1 MRYVLN
7 KKLSVKQYVQKRR
20 YFSLDAITQ
29 DLGFERLLIRDYLF
43 DLKQEKILYSAGRG
57 WYSTFSRPIELD
69 VEPVQMMVKLIKKQY
84 PLLKF
89 SCWSTRQINRF
100 THHMLGKYV
109 TLVYMEWDALPVVYD
124 FLKDAGHD
132 VWLNP
137 RGKDIERFSVRE
149 NTVVLRP
156 AISREPINGHYATIE
171 KIMVDL
177 FIEGESLYLMS
188 EYDIVR
194 KNILEDGRINVAA
207 LLAYAKRRK
216 VPVDKVFKF

>member
-1 MRYVLN
+1 MN
-7 KKLSVKQYVQKRR
+7 KKLLVRKYAEKHQYFFL
-20 YFSLDAITQ
+20 YDAAR
-29 DLGFERLLIRDYLF
+29 DLGLDRDLVMNYCYQ
-43 DLKQEKILYSAGRG
+43 LKKESLVFGAGRG
-57 WYSTFSRPIELD
+57 WYSNFARPFELD
-69 VEPVQMMVKLIKKQY
+69 KEPVQKMVDIIRKKF

-89 SCWSTRQINRF
+89 CCWSTRQINRF

-109 TLVYMEWDALPVVYD
+109 TLVYMDWDALPVVYD
-124 FLKDAGHD
+124 FLKDTGYD

-137 RGKDIERFSVRE
+137 RGKEAARFSVRE

-156 AISREPINGHYATIE
+156 AISREPRDGYYATIE

-194 KNILEDGRINVAA
+194 KNILEDGRIDVAA
-207 LLAYAKRRK
+207 LLAYAKRRN
-216 VPVDKVFKF
+216 VPSKAVF

>member
-1 MRYVLN
+1 MLN
-7 KKLSVKQYVQKRR
+7 KKLSVKQYAKKHR
-20 YFSLDAITQ
+20 YFSLDAIAR
-29 DLGFERLLIRDYLF
+29 DLGFERLLIRDYLL
-43 DLKQEKILYSAGRG
+43 DLKKENLLYGAGRG
-57 WYSTFSRPIELD
+57 WYSTFARSFELD
-69 VEPVQMMVKLIKKQY
+69 VEPVQAMVELIKKKY

-89 SCWSTRQINRF
+89 CCWSTRQINRF

-109 TLVYMEWDALPVVYD
+109 TLVYMGWDAMPVVYD
-124 FLKDAGHD
+124 FLKDSGYD

-137 RGKDIERFSVRE
+137 RGKEAERFSVRGG
-149 NTVVLRP
+149 TVVLRP
-156 AISREPINGHYATIE
+156 AISREPRNGYYATIE

-194 KNILEDGRINVAA
+194 KNILEDGRINIAA

-216 VPVDKVFKF
+216 VPVEKVFKS

>member
-1 MRYVLN
+1 MN
-7 KKLSVKQYVQKRR
+7 KKSLVKKYVQKHR
-20 YFSLDAITQ
+20 YFSLYDAAR
-29 DLGFERLLIRDYLF
+29 DLDLDKDLVMNYCYQLKKENLIF
-43 DLKQEKILYSAGRG
+43 GAGRG
-57 WYSTFSRPIELD
+57 WYSSFARAFELD
-69 VEPVQMMVKLIKKQY
+69 IEPVQEMVEFIKKKY

-89 SCWSTRQINRF
+89 SCWSTQQINRF

-109 TLVYMEWDALPVVYD
+109 TLVYMDWDSMPVVYD
-124 FLKDAGHD
+124 FLKDAGYD

-137 RGKDIERFSVRE
+137 RGKEAERFSVRE

-156 AISREPINGHYATIE
+156 AISREPRNGHYAPIE

-194 KNILEDGRINVAA
+194 KNILDDGRIDIAV

-216 VPVDKVFKF
+216 VSPKAVFKE

>member
-1 MRYVLN
+1 MRCVLN
-7 KKLSVKQYVQKRR
+7 KKLLVKQYIKKRR
-20 YFSLDAITQ
+20 YFSLDAIAR
-29 DLGFERLLIRDYLF
+29 DLGFERLLIRDYLL
-43 DLKQEKILYSAGRG
+43 DLKKENILYGAGRG
-57 WYSTFSRPIELD
+57 WYSTFARPFELD
-69 VEPVQMMVKLIKKQY
+69 VEPVQEMVDIIKKKF

-109 TLVYMEWDALPVVYD
+109 TLVYMDWDAMPVVYD

-137 RGKDIERFSVRE
+137 RGKEAERFSVRE

-156 AISREPINGHYATIE
+156 AISREPRNGYYATIE

-194 KNILEDGRINVAA
+194 KNILEDGRIDVAA

-216 VPVDKVFKF
+216 VPVDEVFKS